1 MDALQ
6 VVVDSDTGLAEVF
19 GLDFCPS
26 QNARAG
32 DLDPCLWAVNLKRIF
47 IKWSFFRWKGDIL
60 GLSRSLFANPSA
72 MALALGKW
80 LELARSVIHEKS

>member
-19 GLDFCPS
+19 GLDFYPS

-32 DLDPCLWAVNLKRIF
+32 DLDPCWWVVNSKVSSNGL
-47 IKWSFFRWKGDIL
+47 FRWKGNIL